1 MGGSSVL
8 RPPVPL
14 TLNVQ
19 VYFLYSFPEV
29 TFFSKTFRRSAKMAS
44 QRKTTIG
51 EIGMLVYPLADPP
64 SAALHDRHVLCS
76 PLEVFLALQLSSSKF
91 PTTFSPLAPLA
102 RSENPASTAHTTTL
116 LPTSPPLT

>member
-1 MGGSSVL
+1 MGGSSAL

-51 EIGMLVYPLADPP
+51 EIGLLVYPLAGPL
-64 SAALHDRHVLCS
+64 SAALHERHVLCS
-76 PLEVFLALQLSSSKF
+76 PRGVILALQLSSCKF
-91 PTTFSPLAPLA
+91 PTTINRFPRGA
-102 RSENPASTAHTTTL
+102 RSEHSACTDQ
-116 LPTSPPLT
+116 

>member
-51 EIGMLVYPLADPP
+51 EIGMLVYPLADPL

-91 PTTFSPLAPLA
+91 PPTFTP
-102 RSENPASTAHTTTL
+102 
-116 LPTSPPLT
+116 SPPLPRPNNTPSPHH